1 MTRIVA
7 ERSTTDLAQRIAT
20 AVSEQY
26 EVVHE
31 LGQGGMAVVYLAR
44 DLRHDR
50 FVALKVFRPEIASAV
65 GTERFLREI
74 KTVAALQHPHIL
86 SLIDSGTAEGLLF
99 YVMPYVEGES
109 LRQKLAR
116 EKQLGLDDTVVIA
129 SHVASA
135 LDYAHRR
142 GVVHRDIKPENILL
156 HEGGALL
163 ADFGIALAVDSVGG
177 GRLTETGFSL
187 GTPQYMSP
195 EQAAGDREL
204 DSRSDT
210 YALGCV
216 VYELLTGEPP
226 HTGATAQA
234 VFSKMMTAVPTQIR
248 VIRQSVPEHVEAAV
262 ERALHKVPADRFATT
277 LGFAEALVDPDRPI
291 TGPRSRT
298 GASSVKARPL
308 VGRHRRKVLLGFGI
322 PLLAAAALMLGVV
335 LTRWLGSGEGGAS
348 GITGGP
354 SSRQVTFSGD
364 ATAVSL
370 APDGEMFAYLVDD
383 RRTLVLK
390 DIGGDV
396 EFRLV
401 ESGEPLGQPRWSR
414 DGSTVVSAGSVGG
427 RRGVFTISRL
437 GGEPQLMVGG
447 FMEGPGSPGI
457 PLAYGFAAGH
467 DSYAVACCGAM
478 IYLGQDPASI
488 TRVSRD
494 SFVVANGML
503 IDLRSSVRRI
513 QVLSVSPDGAWIAFV
528 GATSDQ
534 QAVLG
539 TVASDGSSINIVQQ
553 ADGIGWGGLD
563 PFGSPQWTR
572 AGDGLLYSHQSGGG
586 ANILSVAIDPR
597 TGGRRG
603 EPRLVLPNLPA
614 DLTFGIVSEQGRLA
628 YAGGGNRSHLELAQR
643 GVTDSERLTTGTWS
657 YHSPAIAP
665 DGTQVAYVKGN
676 GADQDVYILSLMDRN
691 ERRLTNDHEVLGALS
706 WSPDGTR
713 LAYSAVTA
721 DGAVPRVVDLAT
733 GQVTQLEAGVT
744 TLGQAPQWG
753 AAGRSLLFGRMGVGL
768 VAYDLDTQTE
778 SRVRIPRLGDS
789 MRDAVRN
796 RANLRT
802 PGAETPAAAP
812 VPRPDSMNPVPDRG
826 AGGGL
831 AARVRMPVVAPDGGR
846 FAAFFGFASE
856 VGLWV
861 LSTDGSVA
869 RKLVPDLAWP
879 LLWTEDDTIFFVRDP
894 FGGSGNTQIE
904 RVSTGGGK
912 TEVVLQLPFRC
923 EFGNLTISRDGELV
937 VCAVREGTSDVW
949 VIDGLDLT
957 VR

>member
-1 MTRIVA
+1 MA
-7 ERSTTDLAQRIAT
+7 ERSTAELAQRIAT
-20 AVSEQY
+20 AVAGQY
-26 EVVHE
+26 EVTRE

-65 GTERFLREI
+65 GSERFLREI
-74 KTVAALQHPHIL
+74 KTAAALQHPHIL

-116 EKQLGLDDTVVIA
+116 EKQLGLEDTVAIA
-129 SHVASA
+129 NQVASA

-163 ADFGIALAVDSVGG
+163 ADFGIALAVNSAGG

-216 VYELLTGEPP
+216 VYEMLTGEPP

-234 VFSKMMTAVPTQIR
+234 VFGKMMTAVPTQIS
-248 VIRQSVPEHVEAAV
+248 VIRQSVPAHVEAAV
-262 ERALHKVPADRFATT
+262 ERALAKVPADRFATS
-277 LGFAEALVDPDRPI
+277 LGFAVALVDPDRPI
-291 TGPRSRT
+291 TDPRSRT
-298 GASSVKARPL
+298 GGSTVKAQSL
-308 VGRHRRKVLLGFGI
+308 AEGRRRKVLLTVGI
-322 PLLAAAALMLGVV
+322 PLLGAVALMLAAVV
-335 LTRWLGSGEGGAS
+335 TTRLGSGDGS
-348 GITGGP
+348 SPGITGGP

-401 ESGEPLGQPRWSR
+401 ESGEPLGPPRWSS
-414 DGSTVVSAGSVGG
+414 DGSTVVSTGNIGG
-427 RRGVFTISRL
+427 LRGIFTISRL

-447 FMEGPGSPGI
+447 FTEGSGALDI

-467 DSYAVACCGAM
+467 DSYALACCGAM
-478 IYLGQDPASI
+478 IYLGRDPTSI
-488 TRVSRD
+488 TRVARD
-494 SFVVANGML
+494 SFGAANGTL
-503 IDLRSSVRRI
+503 IDLRSTVQRI
-513 QVLSVSPDGAWIAFV
+513 QALDVSPGGEWIAFV

-534 QAVLG
+534 QVVLG
-539 TVASDGSSINIVQQ
+539 TVASDGSSVNVVQQ

-563 PFGSPQWTR
+563 PFGSPQWMPT
-572 AGDGLLYSHQSGGG
+572 GDGLLYSHQSGSG
-586 ANILSVAIDPR
+586 ANILGVAINPR
-597 TGGRRG
+597 TGERRG
-603 EPRLVLPNLPA
+603 EPRLVVPNLPA
-614 DLTFGIVSEQGRLA
+614 DLTFAAVPEQGRLA
-628 YAGGGNRSHLELAQR
+628 YAGGSNRSHLELVQR
-643 GVTDSERLTTGTWS
+643 GVTGSERLTTGTWT
-657 YHSPAIAP
+657 YRSPAMAP
-665 DGTQVAYVKGN
+665 DGRLVAYVKGN
-676 GADQDVYILSLMDRN
+676 GEDQDLYLLSLADRS
-691 ERRLTNDHEVLGALS
+691 ETRLTRDHQVLGALS

-721 DGAVPRVVDLAT
+721 EGTVPRLVDVAT
-733 GQVTQLEAGVT
+733 GLVTHLGAGVT

-753 AAGRSLLFGRMGVGL
+753 ADGRSLLFGRAGVGL

-778 SRVRIPRLGDS
+778 SRVQLPRLGEL
-789 MRDAVRN
+789 MRDV
-796 RANLRT
+796 LRDRT
-802 PGAETPAAAP
+802 DLRPPGADTPAAGP
-812 VPRPDSMNPVPDRG
+812 LPRPDSTGPVPDRVG
-826 AGGGL
+826 RGGL
-831 AARVRMPVVAPDGGR
+831 STRVRMPVMAPDRAR
-846 FAAFFGFASE
+846 FAAFLGFATE

-861 LSTDGSVA
+861 LSTDGGVA
-869 RKLVPDLAWP
+869 RKLVTGLAWP
-879 LLWTEDDTIFFVRDP
+879 LLWTEDETIFFVRDP

-904 RVSTGGGK
+904 RVSSGGGT

-923 EFGNLTISRDGELV
+923 ELGNLTISRDGERV
-937 VCAVREGTSDVW
+937 VCAEREGISDVW

>member
-1 MTRIVA
+1 
-7 ERSTTDLAQRIAT
+7 
-20 AVSEQY
+20 
-26 EVVHE
+26 
-31 LGQGGMAVVYLAR
+31 MAVVYLAR

-65 GTERFLREI
+65 GSERFLREI
-74 KTVAALQHPHIL
+74 KTAAALQHPHML
-86 SLIDSGTAEGLLF
+86 SLIDSGAAGGLLF

-129 SHVASA
+129 RQVASA

-142 GVVHRDIKPENILL
+142 GVIHRDIKPENILL

-163 ADFGIALAVDSVGG
+163 ADFGIALAVNSGGG

-216 VYELLTGEPP
+216 VYEMLTGEPP

-234 VFSKMMTAVPTQIR
+234 VFSKMMTEAPTPVS
-248 VIRQSVPEHVEAAV
+248 VIRHGVPEHVEAAV
-262 ERALHKVPADRFATT
+262 ERALAKVPADRFGTS
-277 LGFAEALVDPDRPI
+277 LGFAAALVDRDRPI

-298 GASSVKARPL
+298 GASTVKARSL
-308 VGRHRRKVLLGFGI
+308 VAGRRRKVLLGFGI
-322 PLLAAAALMLGVV
+322 PLLGGVALMLGVV
-335 LTRWLGSGEGGAS
+335 VTTWLSSGDGGSAGLTGS
-348 GITGGP
+348 P

-364 ATAVSL
+364 ARAVSL

-401 ESGEPLGQPRWSR
+401 ESGEPLGPPRWSP
-414 DGSTVVSAGSVGG
+414 DGLTLVSAGSIAGG
-427 RRGVFTISRL
+427 HGIFTVSRL

-447 FMEGPGSPGI
+447 FTEGPGSLGI

-467 DSYAVACCGAM
+467 DSYALACCGAM

-494 SFVVANGML
+494 SFVAANGTL
-503 IDLRSSVRRI
+503 IDLRSSVQRI
-513 QVLSVSPDGAWIAFV
+513 QALNVSPDAAWIAFV

-534 QAVLG
+534 QVVLG
-539 TVASDGSSINIVQQ
+539 TVASDGSSVNLVQQ

-563 PFGSPQWTR
+563 PFGSPQWTP

-586 ANILSVAIDPR
+586 ANIFSVAIDPR
-597 TGGRRG
+597 TGERRG
-603 EPRLVLPNLPA
+603 EPRLVMPNLPA
-614 DLTFGIVSEQGRLA
+614 DLTFGAVPEQGRLA
-628 YAGGGNRSHLELAQR
+628 YAGGANRSHLELAQR
-643 GVTDSERLTTGTWS
+643 GVTGSERLTTGTWT
-657 YHSPAIAP
+657 YHSPAMAP
-665 DGTQVAYVKGN
+665 DGKVVAYAKGN
-676 GADQDVYILSLMDRN
+676 GEDQDVYVLSLVDRS
-691 ERRLTNDHEVLGALS
+691 ETRLTRDHQVLGALS

-721 DGAVPRVVDLAT
+721 DGTVTRVVDVGT
-733 GQVTQLEAGVT
+733 SRVTDLGAGVT
-744 TLGQAPQWG
+744 ALGQAPQWG
-753 AAGRSLLFGRMGVGL
+753 AGGRSLLLGRTGVGL
-768 VAYDLDTQTE
+768 VAFDLDSRTE
-778 SRVRIPRLGDS
+778 SLVQLPRLGDL

-796 RANLRT
+796 RSDLRL
-802 PGAETPAAAP
+802 PGAEDLATGPL
-812 VPRPDSMNPVPDRG
+812 PRPDSAAPIPDRV
-826 AGGGL
+826 ARGGF
-831 AARVRMPVVAPDGGR
+831 AARIRMPVIAPDGGR
-846 FAAFFGFASE
+846 FVAFFGFATE

-861 LSTDGSVA
+861 LSTDGGVA
-869 RKLVPDLAWP
+869 RKLVTGLAWP

-904 RVSTGGGK
+904 RVSSGGGK
-912 TEVVLQLPFRC
+912 TDVMLQLPFRC
-923 EFGNLTISRDGELV
+923 EFGNLTISRDGERV
-937 VCAVREGTSDVW
+937 VCAVREDISDVW
-949 VIDGLDLT
+949 VMDGLDLT
-957 VR
+957 AR